1 MHALLSLRGE
11 AIIAERAA
19 ERQQGMHQPELEAIA
34 EARAILAGS
43 PSRRR
48 SRSTSRA
55 RPLTERERA
64 VLRLVVEGLSDKEI
78 AAVLGISRSTASD
91 HVAAI
96 RHKLGTPS
104 RAAASALAV
113 RGGLLSS

>member
-1 MHALLSLRGE
+1 MDLSE
-11 AIIAERAA
+11 T
-19 ERQQGMHQPELEAIA
+19 EAIA

-43 PSRRR
+43 TR
-48 SRSTSRA
+48 RA
-55 RPLTERERA
+55 RSPGRPPPRQPLPLTGREKE
-64 VLRLVVEGLSDKEI
+64 VLRLLVEGLADKEI
-78 AAVLGISRSTASD
+78 AAALGISRATVSD

-96 RHKLGTPS
+96 RAKLGVPS

>member
-1 MHALLSLRGE
+1 
-11 AIIAERAA
+11 
-19 ERQQGMHQPELEAIA
+19 
-34 EARAILAGS
+34 
-43 PSRRR
+43 
-48 SRSTSRA
+48 
-55 RPLTERERA
+55 

-104 RAAASALAV
+104 RAAASALAI
-113 RGGLLSS
+113 RTGILST